1 MDVDKLFKLPKL
13 PQSSINKRKW
23 QEPDANQLKAARV
36 EDVVEEEQNSSG
48 PSRVKQKSY
57 VQDLDQEGIDTD
69 FAPGNDADYFIDED
83 DEGGRFFGGGLTS
96 QQKRILEL
104 MNGASGGQND
114 ENIKPDQ
121 ELRVLRKNILKLE
134 RSITKNQEMRVK
146 YPNDP
151 QKFLASEA
159 DLHGSIQSLVSI
171 TTNPALL
178 YPELVKQNTTA
189 SLCSLLTHENIDIV
203 AGVIELLEEIFDD
216 DVLDAGLEGRTEEE
230 QLDEEIGQR
239 KGQVA
244 VESLLDN
251 LFESSLVDLLVQT
264 LPRLEGDG
272 QANGKSIAAE
282 ANAESD
288 SDATFHLLGLMENL
302 ISLRSSLADDL
313 FKSSFLKWILAKI
326 SPKVAYDQNKGYA
339 AELLCILLQA
349 GQFSEQ
355 RAIEFGIKGGID
367 ELLNALAPLRK
378 NPSLGDD
385 EKREFVENL
394 FDALCIALT
403 ATPNKKIFHE
413 AEGVELMCLIMKSSK
428 GFVRLRCVKV
438 INHATSGPKGTK
450 NCTRFVECQG
460 LKVLFHSL
468 GNEHATVQDEDNV
481 LEIIASLLNNL
492 ASDSV
497 ERIRLISKFVEKEY
511 EKLDR
516 LVEVHFAARD
526 RLQNVEIGLRKELAQ
541 INDED
546 LDEEEW
552 EASAYIRRLD
562 GGMFTLQLAD
572 YCLAW
577 LIMEDD
583 GIQSH
588 LKLLFDRK
596 GSTLEE
602 VVKTLQQ
609 YHANVGE
616 EVIISEPEQDQDDE
630 EPLRLTDVLVQL
642 VNYILPIV

>member
-1 MDVDKLFKLPKL
+1 MDVDKLFKLPKV

-23 QEPDANQLKAARV
+23 HEPDANQLKAARV
-36 EDVVEEEQNSSG
+36 EDVQEGEFSG
-48 PSRVKQKSY
+48 PSRITQKSH
-57 VQDLDQEGIDTD
+57 VQDLDQEEEEDPD
-69 FAPGNDADYFIDED
+69 FAPSNDADYFVDED

-104 MNGASGGQND
+104 MNSNQN
-114 ENIKPDQ
+114 EEILKPDQ
-121 ELRVLRKNILKLE
+121 ELRSLRKNILRLE

-146 YPNDP
+146 YPDDP
-151 QKFLASEA
+151 QKFLTSEA
-159 DLHGSIQSLVSI
+159 DLHDSIRSLVSI

-178 YPELVKQNTTA
+178 YPELVKQNTAA
-189 SLCSLLTHENIDIV
+189 SLCGLLAHENIDIV

-230 QLDEEIGQR
+230 QLDDETGQR

-244 VESLLDN
+244 VESVLDA
-251 LFESSLVDLLVQT
+251 LVECSLVDLLIQT

-272 QANGKSIAAE
+272 QTNEKSIAAE

-302 ISLRSSLADDL
+302 ISLRTSLADEL
-313 FKSSFLKWILAKI
+313 FESSFLNWILAKI
-326 SPKVAYDQNKGYA
+326 SPKIKYDQNKGYA

-349 GQFSEQ
+349 GQSQES
-355 RAIEFGIKGGID
+355 RTIKFGEKGGID
-367 ELLNALAPLRK
+367 QLLNALAPLRK
-378 NPSLGDD
+378 NSSIGDG
-385 EKREFVENL
+385 EEREYVENL
-394 FDALCIALT
+394 FDALCVALT
-403 ATPNKKIFHE
+403 ATANKKVFYE
-413 AEGVELMCLIMKSSK
+413 AEGIELMCLIMKSSK
-428 GFVRLRCVKV
+428 GFMRLRCVKV

-450 NCTRFVECQG
+450 NCIRFVDCQG

-468 GNEHATVQDEDNV
+468 GNEHSTVQDEDNV

-492 ASDSV
+492 ASDSI
-497 ERIRLISKFVEKEY
+497 ERIRLITKFVEKEY

-526 RLQNVEIGLRKELAQ
+526 RLQNVEIELRKELSQ
-541 INDED
+541 IHDED

-552 EASAYIRRLD
+552 ESDAYVRRLD

-583 GIQSH
+583 GIQKH
-588 LKLLFDRK
+588 VKLLFDRK
-596 GSTLEE
+596 ESTLDDI
-602 VVKTLQQ
+602 VKTLQQ
-609 YHANVGE
+609 YYANIGE
-616 EVIISEPEQDQDDE
+616 EVVISEAEQEDE

-642 VNYILPIV
+642 VNYILPII

>member
-36 EDVVEEEQNSSG
+36 EDVGEEEDTGG
-48 PSRVKQKSY
+48 PSRQKSR
-57 VQDLDQEGIDTD
+57 VQDIDQEGDDAD

-104 MNGASGGQND
+104 MNGTNANQND
-114 ENIKPDQ
+114 EIAKPDQ
-121 ELRVLRKNILKLE
+121 ELKTLRKNILRLE

-146 YPNDP
+146 YPDDP
-151 QKFLASEA
+151 QKFLTSEA
-159 DLHGSIQSLVSI
+159 DLHDSIRSLVSI

-189 SLCSLLTHENIDIV
+189 SLCSLLAHENIDIA

-230 QLDEEIGQR
+230 QLDEETGQR

-244 VESLLDN
+244 VESVLDALLEN
-251 LFESSLVDLLVQT
+251 SLVDLLVQT
-264 LPRLEGDG
+264 LPRLHGDG
-272 QANGKSIAAE
+272 QTNGKSVAAD

-288 SDATFHLLGLMENL
+288 SDATFHLLGLIENL
-302 ISLRSSLADDL
+302 ISLRPSLADDL
-313 FKSSFLKWILAKI
+313 FASTFLKWVLSKI
-326 SPKVAYDQNKGYA
+326 SPKTAYDQNKGYA
-339 AELLCILLQA
+339 AELLCIVLQA
-349 GQFSEQ
+349 GQSSEQ
-355 RAIEFGIKGGID
+355 RSIEFGKKGGID
-367 ELLNALAPLRK
+367 QLLNALAPLRK
-378 NPSLGDD
+378 NSSIGDG
-385 EKREFVENL
+385 EQREFVENL
-394 FDALCIALT
+394 FDALCVVLT
-403 ATPNKKIFHE
+403 ASPNKKVFYD
-413 AEGVELMCLIMKSSK
+413 AEGIELMCLIMKASK

-438 INHATSGPKGTK
+438 INHATSGPKGSK

-468 GNEHATVQDEDNV
+468 GNENATVQDEDNV

-497 ERIRLISKFVEKEY
+497 ERIRLVSKFVEKEY

-526 RLQNVEIGLRKELAQ
+526 RLQNVELELRKELAQ

-552 EASAYIRRLD
+552 ESDAYIRRLD

-583 GIQSH
+583 GIQKH
-588 LKLLFDRK
+588 VKLLFDRK
-596 GSTLEE
+596 ESTLED

-616 EVIISEPEQDQDDE
+616 EVVISEPEEEDE

-642 VNYILPIV
+642 VNYILPII

>member
-36 EDVVEEEQNSSG
+36 EDVGEEDTSG
-48 PSRVKQKSY
+48 PSRLSR
-57 VQDLDQEGIDTD
+57 VQDIDQEEDAPD

-104 MNGASGGQND
+104 MNGANANQND
-114 ENIKPDQ
+114 EILKPDQ
-121 ELRVLRKNILKLE
+121 ELRTLRKNILRLE

-146 YPNDP
+146 YPDDP

-159 DLHGSIQSLVSI
+159 DLHDAIRSLVSV

-189 SLCSLLTHENIDIV
+189 SLCSLLAHENIDIA

-230 QLDEEIGQR
+230 QLGEETGQR

-244 VESLLDN
+244 VESVLDALSEN
-251 LFESSLVDLLVQT
+251 SLVDLLVQT
-264 LPRLEGDG
+264 LPRLQGDG
-272 QANGKSIAAE
+272 QSDGKSIAAE

-302 ISLRSSLADDL
+302 ISLRASLADEL
-313 FKSSFLKWILAKI
+313 FGSTFLKWILAKI
-326 SPKVAYDQNKGYA
+326 SPKTTYDQNKGYA

-349 GQFSEQ
+349 GQSSEQ
-355 RAIEFGIKGGID
+355 RAIKFGKEGGID
-367 ELLNALAPLRK
+367 QLLNALAPLRK
-378 NPSLGDD
+378 TLSIGD
-385 EKREFVENL
+385 EVREFYENL
-394 FDALCIALT
+394 FDALCVALT
-403 ATPNKKIFHE
+403 ATPNKKAFHD
-413 AEGVELMCLIMKSSK
+413 AEGVELMCLIMKASK
-428 GFVRLRCVKV
+428 GFVRLRCVKL
-438 INHATSGPKGTK
+438 INHATSGPRGSK

-468 GNEHATVQDEDNV
+468 GNEHVTVQDEDNV

-516 LVEVHFAARD
+516 LVEVHFAARN
-526 RLQNVEIGLRKELAQ
+526 RLQNVEVELRKELAQ

-552 EASAYIRRLD
+552 EADAYIRRLD

-583 GIQSH
+583 GIQKH
-588 LKLLFDRK
+588 VKLLFDRK
-596 GSTLEE
+596 ESTLDD

-616 EVIISEPEQDQDDE
+616 EVVISEPEHDDE

-642 VNYILPIV
+642 VNYILPII